1 MKYKIKQIFC
11 LFLSVFLVCNIFLGN
26 IVYASSEKTDDEII
40 KEFEQQLE
48 DNKKWQKIENTIWT
62 WILSQTGA
70 VFHGDMAQIRENDAT
85 LNKELSDTWDN
96 PQWRKDNITII
107 SGVGSST
114 GVPTI
119 KFSKAVSQLA
129 LDSIKKANK
138 EPANGGYELV
148 KTVPLRE
155 VSTLYFNTQAEFKT
169 LVNLLNDNDG
179 MIGFLA
185 YYGSTMTYLQLDGN
199 AFWIKDNPR
208 SENIGYPDKKS
219 VTSFHS
225 VRNANSGSVRYA
237 RYSLRSTTVP
247 ALSWKEKDKA
257 DGALKSYTTSDIVNL
272 YAYDTFKLLRDSPS
286 EGYSTN
292 PFRTYPFIITKSGAS
307 IPVFNT
313 LNDAIRYM
321 VDHNLYYTSSDYT
334 GEGKEI
340 IIPLDEIDK
349 ILNGY
354 YNGMYDLLQQLI
366 EQNGGNALTPE
377 QLQKLVDEVQASYG
391 MLKDAIDD
399 GFEQQDILIKKNSEI
414 MQNIADA
421 LNAFFGQTKDARSAF
436 M

>member
-169 LVNLLNDNDG
+169 LVNLLLLKL
-179 MIGFLA
+179 FRL
-185 YYGSTMTYLQLDGN
+185 LL
-199 AFWIKDNPR
+199 
-208 SENIGYPDKKS
+208 
-219 VTSFHS
+219 
-225 VRNANSGSVRYA
+225 
-237 RYSLRSTTVP
+237 TTH
-247 ALSWKEKDKA
+247 
-257 DGALKSYTTSDIVNL
+257 
-272 YAYDTFKLLRDSPS
+272 KLL
-286 EGYSTN
+286 Y
-292 PFRTYPFIITKSGAS
+292 
-307 IPVFNT
+307 V
-313 LNDAIRYM
+313 LLIR
-321 VDHNLYYTSSDYT
+321 L
-334 GEGKEI
+334 
-340 IIPLDEIDK
+340 
-349 ILNGY
+349 IL
-354 YNGMYDLLQQLI
+354 
-366 EQNGGNALTPE
+366 LT
-377 QLQKLVDEVQASYG
+377 
-391 MLKDAIDD
+391 
-399 GFEQQDILIKKNSEI
+399 
-414 MQNIADA
+414 
-421 LNAFFGQTKDARSAF
+421 
-436 M
+436 